1 MVEKFILNMQDGL
14 KTTSGIGY
22 HIAIL
27 GLSAGI
33 AFSLP
38 WVAGHLLDEWSAV
51 TNGKISLFS
60 IEVGVA
66 VVLIIFFNFI
76 RQSYRDRQLARM
88 ASWAGFVSFTPGGG
102 VRPRKKVRMLK
113 EEYGRGRAVKV
124 LGSSGHAT
132 LTDQIGGLSDLLG
145 NCLGAQILLMNP
157 FSAEASR
164 RVQAVGDPHFTLES
178 FREEVMQSI
187 QLLKRLKTKGKNVK
201 LKLYSE
207 PPLFKLV
214 ILDDYLW
221 LQHYHS
227 DLDVQRMPEF
237 VFQDHRNHQGLYT
250 AFYQYFD
257 QKWENHET
265 PEYDLETDELIYRG
279 VNGRVSRRVPFPPT
293 AGMRWPMNNEG
304 ETKDRVL
311 PSGDRSLRVREEN
324 WGEAS

>member
-1 MVEKFILNMQDGL
+1 MVEKFILNVQDGL
-14 KTTSGIGY
+14 KTASGIGY
-22 HIAIL
+22 HVAIL

-38 WVAGHLLDEWSAV
+38 WAAGHLLEEWSAI
-51 TNGKISLFS
+51 TNGKISLVS

-88 ASWAGFVSFTPGGG
+88 ASWAGFVSFMPAGV
-102 VRPRKKVRMLK
+102 VRPKKKVRKLR
-113 EEYGRGRAVKV
+113 EEYGRGRVVKV

-132 LTDQIGGLSDLLG
+132 LGDQVGGLSDLLG

-164 RVQAVGDPHFTLES
+164 RVQAVGDPRFTLES

-187 QLLKRLKTKGKNVK
+187 QLLKRLKEKGKNVK

-227 DLDVQRMPEF
+227 DLDIQTMPEF
-237 VFQDHRNHQGLYT
+237 VFQDHGNHHGLYT

-265 PEYDLETDELIYRG
+265 PDYDLETDELIYRG
-279 VNGRVSRRVPFPPT
+279 VNGRVSRRVPFPQPE
-293 AGMRWPMNNEG
+293 GFGLPMKIES
-304 ETKDRVL
+304 EAKEL
-311 PSGDRSLRVREEN
+311 FLRSRGKSLQVREHN